1 MLGNKGLIA
10 LVIFTTLTILTLG
23 LDTSPEIK
31 IFSMISITIGVVII
45 FYDIIKRMKTRQN
58 SYTDDPL
65 TILKKRYANG
75 EITKE
80 EFDKMKQDL
89 G

>member
-10 LVIFTTLTILTLG
+10 SVIFTTLTIMTLG
-23 LDTSPEIK
+23 LDTAIEVK
-31 IFSMISITIGVVII
+31 IFAMFSVAIGIGVI
-45 FYDIIKRMKTRQN
+45 FYNVINMKKN
-58 SYTDDPL
+58 KEKNIDDPL
-65 TILKKRYANG
+65 SILKKRYAGG